1 LEHILGYLSA
11 RELATLE
18 TTCQYFIHSGITEK
32 VAQHF
37 LKEIPRA
44 KGLKPD
50 FKYVIISMYCI
61 FTDILS

>member
-1 LEHILGYLSA
+1 MLQSLEHILGYLTA
-11 RELATLE
+11 RELGALE

-50 FKYVIISMYCI
+50 FK
-61 FTDILS
+61 